1 VIFPIGEQCSFL
13 HAEGLTAAKTL
24 NSDDIK
30 ITLCIHMEHINAH
43 TVLAEHLEGNS
54 SLEDTSLNLT
64 TIIKWMRW
72 HSIPL
77 AED

>member
-1 VIFPIGEQCSFL
+1 MHPHGTLKCTHSF
-13 HAEGLTAAKTL
+13 AE
-24 NSDDIK
+24 N
-30 ITLCIHMEHINAH
+30 
-43 TVLAEHLEGNS
+43 LEGNS

-64 TIIKWMRW
+64 TIIKWIRW